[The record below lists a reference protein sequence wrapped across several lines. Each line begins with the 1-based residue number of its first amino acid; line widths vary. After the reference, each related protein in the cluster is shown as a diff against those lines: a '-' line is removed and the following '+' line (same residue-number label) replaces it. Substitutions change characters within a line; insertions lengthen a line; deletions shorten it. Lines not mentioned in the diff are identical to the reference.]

1 MNPVLAAWPELAN
14 SLGGWEITLVL
25 AVILILYGASHLPH
39 RPEEARATRTPSQT
53 LSRQDELILW
63 LAQGLDAGRISVA
76 PGTFGSLVGLLW
88 FAVLLV
94 PGSLNLYLL
103 GTAAGLAASVWC
115 CGRAEQILGRIDPP
129 SVVLDEIAAVP
140 ICYLPW
146 VVHESAVAM
155 PQLEVFLAVTKAG
168 CSPSDCLRCS
178 GSLTWSSLG
187 PCARRRVSREAGGS
201 PRMIF
206 WPPATWRSSA
216 GSTWVNSPT
225 SRIRAERGWR

>member
-155 PQLEVFLAVTKAG
+155 PQLEVFLAHGAWMFTVGLFALFRLFDVVKPWPVRQAQGLPGGWGITADDLLAAG
-168 CSPSDCLRCS
+168 YVAII
-178 GSLTWSSLG
+178 GWVYLG
-187 PCARRRVSREAGGS
+187 
-201 PRMIF
+201 
-206 WPPATWRSSA
+206 
-216 GSTWVNSPT
+216 
-225 SRIRAERGWR
+225 